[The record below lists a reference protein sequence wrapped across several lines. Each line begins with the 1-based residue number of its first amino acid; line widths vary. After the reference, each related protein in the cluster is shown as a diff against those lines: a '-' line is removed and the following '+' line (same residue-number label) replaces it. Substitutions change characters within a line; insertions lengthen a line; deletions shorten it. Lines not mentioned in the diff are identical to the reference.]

1 MRATGK
7 LSGHVKPIKSAL
19 KSLIQKLGSLVT
31 SRANNA
37 EHTPPIP

>member
-1 MRATGK
+1 MSATGK
-7 LSGHVKPIKSAL
+7 LSGHVKPIRSAL
-19 KSLIQKLGSLVT
+19 NNLMQKLGSLVT